1 MAEPQRVVT
10 DTMLGLKLPDYARL
24 SPRVA
29 TVLGHNPGPF
39 TGPGT
44 NTYII
49 GTGRRPLLLDTGIGV
64 AKWAE
69 NLPRGLRELANTEE
83 LERIVLTHAHQDHIG
98 GVKDVVRMFGRLE
111 VVKKPWP
118 TSGPDAVA
126 GAPIT
131 SIDHGTVVATEGAT
145 LNAVFTPGHAPDH
158 LCYYLSE
165 EKALFTGDVILG
177 AGTTVIPDETGDLGQ
192 YMNSLRRLLDLD
204 VERIYPAHGP
214 VIHNARQKISE
225 YIAHRELRERQI
237 IGALRDGPLEVI
249 AIVKRIYTDVPEFL
263 HPAAAQSVR
272 SHLRKL
278 LNEGQVEEHEK
289 VWSLK

>member
-1 MAEPQRVVT
+1 MAEAQRVVT

-44 NTYII
+44 NTYIV
-49 GTGRRPLLLDTGIGV
+49 GMGRRPLLLDTGIGV
-64 AKWAE
+64 PKWAE
-69 NLPRGLRELANTEE
+69 NFPRGLRELAHTDV
-83 LERIVLTHAHQDHIG
+83 LERVVLTHAHQDHIG
-98 GVKDVVRMFGRLE
+98 GVKDVTRLFGRLE

-118 TSGPDAVA
+118 KPGPDDAA
-126 GAPIT
+126 GTPIT
-131 SIDHGTVVATEGAT
+131 TIDHGAVVATAGAT

-158 LCYYLSE
+158 LCYYLVE

-192 YMNSLRRLLDLD
+192 YMDSLRRMLALD
-204 VERIYPAHGP
+204 VEKIYPAHGT
-214 VIHNARQKISE
+214 VIHNARQKINE

-237 IGALRDGPLEVI
+237 IGALRDGPSAVTAL
-249 AIVKRIYTDVPEFL
+249 VKRIYTDVPEFL

-278 LNEGQVEEHEK
+278 LNEGRVEEHDN